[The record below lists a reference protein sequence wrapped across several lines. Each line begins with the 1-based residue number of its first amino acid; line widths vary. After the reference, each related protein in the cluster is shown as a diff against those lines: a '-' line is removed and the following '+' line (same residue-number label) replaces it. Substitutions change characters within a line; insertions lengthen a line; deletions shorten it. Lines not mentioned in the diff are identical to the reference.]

1 MDKKK
6 RKRIV
11 RVFLGLLIMAGLLWL
26 ICLSLCGAAD
36 FMYLEEHQSVVP
48 QDGDIV
54 FHESNSRQSPVIK
67 LAQHSKWT
75 HCGIVFHIGEK
86 AYVYEA
92 VEPVKYTPLE
102 DWIAR
107 GKNGVYCAKR
117 LKDPLPVSSIAKMKS
132 VGAKYKGKHYD
143 TLFQWSDK
151 KMYCSELVWKIYS
164 QGADIVLCEPEQFS
178 DFPISAPVVKKLIK
192 ERYGDNFNPAEQI
205 VSPCALFK
213 SRLLKEVR
221 YSRL

>member
-1 MDKKK
+1 MDKK
-6 RKRIV
+6 KRIV
-11 RVFLGLLIMAGLLWL
+11 RVFPGLLIMAGLLRL

-36 FMYLEEHQSVVP
+36 FMYLEEHQSVAP

-67 LAQHSKWT
+67 LVQHSKWT
-75 HCGIVFHIGEK
+75 HCGIVFHIVEK

-117 LKDPLPVSSIAKMKS
+117 LKDTLPVSTIAKMKS

-143 TLFQWSDK
+143 TLFQWSDN
-151 KMYCSELVWKIYS
+151 KMYCSELVWKIYA
-164 QGADIVLCEPEQFS
+164 QGAGIELCETEKFS
-178 DFPISAPVVKKLIK
+178 DFPISNPLVKKLIK
-192 ERYGDNFNPAEQI
+192 ERYGDTFDPKGQV
-205 VSPCALFK
+205 VSPYAIYK
-213 SRLLKEVR
+213 SKLLKEVR
-221 YSRL
+221 YSGL

>member
-1 MDKKK
+1 MNKIK

-11 RVFLGLLIMAGLLWL
+11 RVFLGLIIFAGLLWL
-26 ICLSLCGAAD
+26 IGLSLCGAAD
-36 FMYLEEHQSVVP
+36 FMYLKERGAATP

-54 FHESNSRQSPVIK
+54 FHESNSRQSPIIK
-67 LAQHSKWT
+67 LAQHSRWT
-75 HCGIVFHIGEK
+75 HCGIVFHIGNK

-92 VEPVKYTPLE
+92 VEPVKYTPLD

-117 LKDPLPVSSIAKMKS
+117 LKDPLPASSISKMKA
-132 VGAKYKGKHYD
+132 VGARYKGRHYD

-151 KMYCSELVWKIYS
+151 RMYCSELVWKIYS
-164 QGADIVLCEPEQFS
+164 QGVGIELCEPEHFS
-178 DFPISAPVVKKLIK
+178 DFPISAPPVKKLIK
-192 ERYGDNFNPAEQI
+192 ERYGDILNPAEQI
-205 VSPCALFK
+205 VSPSAIHK

-221 YSRL
+221 YSEL